1 MSERSESVVAPEIL
15 LAEVEWRLA
24 RIGGSQ
30 DSVASR
36 GGVLVGSAAIV
47 ASLQELFTPDSAAV
61 AVATGFSLAAA
72 LAGIVAMAYPSRAF
86 NATIAELPEK
96 LKTLTAEAA
105 QNLLATDKISRYAPI
120 KRSLKIRYGF
130 LTVGSAFLAL
140 SILTAFIGILIR

>member
-24 RIGGSQ
+24 RIGGSL

-47 ASLQELFTPDSAAV
+47 ASLQELFTPDWA